1 MSNLGVVKFSKKLLA
16 ELLFLPEGAKV
27 VAVRGTDLISDDHIS
42 LYVESEE
49 IPSRK
54 EGEICPEVEMEISRD
69 SNGKV
74 TSKFRFNGR
83 I

>member
-1 MSNLGVVKFSKKLLA
+1 MSNLGIVKFSKKLLA

-27 VAVRGTDLISDDHIS
+27 VAAERTNEHTEYIS
-42 LYVESEE
+42 LYVESKE
-49 IPSRK
+49 IPVRID
-54 EGEICPEVEMEISRD
+54 GEICPEVEMEISRD